1 MKLFLTEK
9 VKRALKENMLYA
21 EREFGTNVARRF
33 YKNVIQTASLLELF
47 PYMAPLELLLKDRR
61 YEYRSLCIQPHF
73 KLIYRV
79 DEANRIV
86 YGVDFWD
93 TRRDP
98 NQLTTKLTI
107 DD

>member
-61 YEYRSLCIQPHF
+61 Y
-73 KLIYRV
+73 
-79 DEANRIV
+79 
-86 YGVDFWD
+86 D
-93 TRRDP
+93 TASF
-98 NQLTTKLTI
+98 
-107 DD
+107 